1 MMEVLNNIL
10 KLDYF
15 SNLVY
20 STTDN
25 KSIFQVKIIYPDFEK
40 YLIINKITSKRDKY
54 CTLITDNFS
63 LIYDGISF
71 MLIDSDGILLDKIE
85 PSISEEWFFQQSVVK
100 NFSAVEYEDIKL
112 LKTVHSKLWG
122 V

>member
-1 MMEVLNNIL
+1 MMEIFNDILNF
-10 KLDYF
+10 DYF
-15 SNLVY
+15 SDLGY